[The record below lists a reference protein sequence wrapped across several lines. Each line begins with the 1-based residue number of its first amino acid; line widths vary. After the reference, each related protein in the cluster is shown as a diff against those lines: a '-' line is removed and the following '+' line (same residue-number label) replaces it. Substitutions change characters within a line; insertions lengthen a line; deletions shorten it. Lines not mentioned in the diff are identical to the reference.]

1 MQAFRSAVHG
11 ALGTVDDSK
20 TQTPLKFKVE
30 GDTGKKVS
38 YDNCIIN
45 FQRLRAEF
53 YQPSDSLVLHLNWLG
68 FCYAHIVLK
77 ILFLMGL

>member
-1 MQAFRSAVHG
+1 MFELSCVACFQKNSLHALKKSLQAFRSAVHG

-38 YDNCIIN
+38 YDNCVIN
-45 FQRLRAEF
+45 F
-53 YQPSDSLVLHLNWLG
+53 
-68 FCYAHIVLK
+68 
-77 ILFLMGL
+77 